1 MSASHACQATVSI
14 PKQTNAHQA
23 CKPLTVKRDMLKL
36 YISCTYQRRLPS
48 AVSDAFIRGIYNFF
62 SLAMQCKKKKTKQE
76 NYINMIK

>member
-62 SLAMQCKKKKTKQE
+62 SLAMQCNAKKNQTNKK
-76 NYINMIK
+76 II